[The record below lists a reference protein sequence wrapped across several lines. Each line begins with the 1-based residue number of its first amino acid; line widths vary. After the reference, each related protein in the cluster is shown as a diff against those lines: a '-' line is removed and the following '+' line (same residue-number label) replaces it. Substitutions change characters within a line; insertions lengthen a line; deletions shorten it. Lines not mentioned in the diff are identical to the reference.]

1 MDQDSE
7 SEETTG
13 ATRSQVQPTTPRP
26 DGDPRWRVTL
36 GTMWVAQLFCIVGF
50 SFVMPFMPFYIR
62 DLGVSNPRMV
72 PIWAGL
78 LGTGAGLAM
87 AIMGPIWGSVAD
99 RYGRKIMVQRAMF
112 GGAIVLTLMAFARN
126 VHQLLA
132 LRIIQGTVTG
142 TVPASIA
149 LISSVVP
156 QARLGFCL
164 GLMQMAVFGGASI
177 GPYIGGIVADH
188 FGYRLPF
195 VVTGGLLFSGG
206 ILVLLGV
213 RERFV
218 RPTQTGQSPSAP
230 LLQTLRTPGLLP
242 LLLVYLTMNLSAS
255 FAMPIFPLF
264 VEEIVGTP
272 DRAATETGILLAIT
286 GIAAAVSAA
295 MLGRLGDRLGY
306 KTSLVSST
314 ILAGLMCFPHAAA
327 QTVWQL
333 VLLRIVFGLG
343 IGGMIPAMNAMVAT
357 TVSRASV
364 GRAYGFTVTASALG
378 WAIGPALGGWAASM
392 LGYRVPFVIA
402 GGLLLLVSVAQR
414 RWLKPTTPGA
424 A

>member
-7 SEETTG
+7 SEEATS

-99 RYGRKIMVQRAMF
+99 RYGRKMMVQRAMF

>member
-1 MDQDSE
+1 
-7 SEETTG
+7 
-13 ATRSQVQPTTPRP
+13 
-26 DGDPRWRVTL
+26 
-36 GTMWVAQLFCIVGF
+36 
-50 SFVMPFMPFYIR
+50 MPFYIR

-72 PIWAGL
+72 PVWAGL
-78 LGTGAGLAM
+78 LGTGAGLSM

-99 RYGRKIMVQRAMF
+99 RYGRKMMVQRAMF

-177 GPYIGGIVADH
+177 GPYVGGIVADH

-206 ILVLLGV
+206 MLVLLGV

-218 RPTQTGQSPSAP
+218 RPAQTGQSPSAP
-230 LLQTLRTPGLLP
+230 LRQTLRAPGLLP

-286 GIAAAVSAA
+286 GMAAAVSAA

-306 KTSLVSST
+306 KTSLVNST

-333 VLLRIVFGLG
+333 VLLRIVFGLA

-402 GGLLLLVSVAQR
+402 GCLLLLVSVAQR
-414 RWLKPTTPGA
+414 RWLRPTTPGA
-424 A
+424 AGGGARGGAGGRRSDTVMETSMRSEAIT

>member
-1 MDQDSE
+1 MDDDNALEAAEPENGVETSE
-7 SEETTG
+7 TG
-13 ATRSQVQPTTPRP
+13 PGP

-36 GTMWVAQLFCIVGF
+36 GTMWVAQLFCIIGF

-62 DLGVSNPRMV
+62 DLGVTNPRMV

-87 AIMGPIWGSVAD
+87 AVMGPIWGSVAD
-99 RYGRKIMVQRAMF
+99 RYGRKMMVQRAMF

-126 VHQLLA
+126 VYQLLG
-132 LRIIQGTVTG
+132 LRIIQGSVTG

-177 GPYIGGIVADH
+177 GPYIGGIVADN
-188 FGYRLPF
+188 FGYQVPF
-195 VVTGGLLFSGG
+195 VVTGCLLFSGG
-206 ILVLLGV
+206 LLVLLGV

-230 LLQTLRTPGLLP
+230 LRQTLQTPGLP
-242 LLLVYLTMNLSAS
+242 ALLLVYLTMNLSAS

-272 DRAATETGILLAIT
+272 DRAATETGLLLAIT
-286 GIAAAVSAA
+286 GIAAAASAA
-295 MLGRLGDRLGY
+295 MLGRLSDRLGY
-306 KTSLVSST
+306 KTSLVAST
-314 ILAGLMCFPHAAA
+314 LLAGLMCFPHAAA

-333 VLLRIVFGLG
+333 VLLRIAFGLG

-378 WAIGPALGGWAASM
+378 WATGPALGGWAASA
-392 LGYRVPFVIA
+392 LGYRLPFV
-402 GGLLLLVSVAQR
+402 
-414 RWLKPTTPGA
+414 PGRD
-424 A
+424 

>member
-1 MDQDSE
+1 
-7 SEETTG
+7 
-13 ATRSQVQPTTPRP
+13 
-26 DGDPRWRVTL
+26 
-36 GTMWVAQLFCIVGF
+36 MWVAQLFCIVGF